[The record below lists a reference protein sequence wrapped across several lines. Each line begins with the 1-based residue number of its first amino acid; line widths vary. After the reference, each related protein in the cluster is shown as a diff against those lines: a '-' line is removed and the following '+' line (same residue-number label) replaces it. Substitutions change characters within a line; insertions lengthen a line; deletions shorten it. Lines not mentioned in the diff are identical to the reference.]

1 MANEYYIT
9 QEGLNKL
16 KEELEYMK
24 TTERMEVSRM
34 IGEAKSFGDLSEN
47 SEYDAAK
54 NKESQLEQKILEYEE
69 RIKNAKII
77 EEKDIDTKKISVGCT
92 VELFDE
98 DFQEDVTYKIMGA
111 AESDPLNGIIS
122 NESPVGKALL
132 GKKVGDRAC
141 FETPGGEVCFLVKKI
156 MVK

>member
-1 MANEYYIT
+1 MANEYFIT
-9 QEGLNKL
+9 AEGLEKL
-16 KEELEYMK
+16 KAELEYMK

-54 NKESQLEQKILEYEE
+54 NKESQLEQKILEFEE

-77 EEKDIDTKKISVGCT
+77 SQKDIDTSVISVGCT
-92 VELFDE
+92 VEVFDE
-98 DFQEDVTYKIMGA
+98 EFNEDVTYKIMGA

-132 GKKVGDRAC
+132 GKKVGERAC
-141 FETPGGEVCFLVKKI
+141 FETPGGECCFVVKKI
-156 MVK
+156 FI

>member
-1 MANEYYIT
+1 MANEYFIT
-9 QEGLNKL
+9 ADGLEKL
-16 KEELEYMK
+16 KAELEYMK

-77 EEKDIDTKKISVGCT
+77 SEKDIDTSVISVGCT
-92 VELFDE
+92 VEVFDE
-98 DFQEDVTYKIMGA
+98 EFNEDVTYKIMGA

-132 GKKVGDRAC
+132 GKKVGERAC
-141 FETPGGEVCFLVKKI
+141 FETPGGECCFVVKKI
-156 MVK
+156 SI

>member
-47 SEYDAAK
+47 SEYDAAVARD
-54 NKESQLEQKILEYEE
+54 ECIKINNLP
-69 RIKNAKII
+69 
-77 EEKDIDTKKISVGCT
+77 
-92 VELFDE
+92 L
-98 DFQEDVTYKIMGA
+98 
-111 AESDPLNGIIS
+111 PLNF
-122 NESPVGKALL
+122 N
-132 GKKVGDRAC
+132 
-141 FETPGGEVCFLVKKI
+141 
-156 MVK
+156 